1 MSQRLVET
9 WPIKSMRKK
18 SRLWLGM
25 TRADHRKKNQQIL
38 KICWLVVTGTM
49 EFEWLSIQ
57 LGMSWSQLT
66 KSIIFQR
73 GRANNHQPAM
83 WRSWS
88 TNQLKIA
95 SLCCSYCSPR
105 FLSRCRECSARQS
118 SSAFWPQN
126 LGKKWLGEL
135 TQGWGKV
142 WGVAIGCLYS
152 LIVCMFYFYLMFSV
166 NPMVYHG

>member
-66 KSIIFQR
+66 KSIIFR
-73 GRANNHQPAM
+73 GVGRTT
-83 WRSWS
+83 
-88 TNQLKIA
+88 TNQLCEDPDQPTSWRSRLYVALTAHPAFCLGAGSVPQGNHQVHFGHRTLAKNGSGSWRRDGA
-95 SLCCSYCSPR
+95 R
-105 FLSRCRECSARQS
+105 FEVLQ
-118 SSAFWPQN
+118 
-126 LGKKWLGEL
+126 LDVYI
-135 TQGWGKV
+135 V
-142 WGVAIGCLYS
+142 W
-152 LIVCMFYFYLMFSV
+152 
-166 NPMVYHG
+166 